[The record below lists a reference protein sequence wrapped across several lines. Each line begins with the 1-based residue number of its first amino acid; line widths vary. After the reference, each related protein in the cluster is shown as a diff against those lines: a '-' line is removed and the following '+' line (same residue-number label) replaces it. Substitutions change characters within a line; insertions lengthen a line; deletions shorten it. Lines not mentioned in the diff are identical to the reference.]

1 MSRTQH
7 DLTGRCRVCDAP
19 ISAFMSFGRM
29 PIANGFLAAEEIANE
44 YFFELA
50 PAFCSQC
57 SMFQLI
63 EQPQPDKM
71 FHGQYAFYSSTSRYM
86 QLHFEAFAK
95 AVMADVLPGRADP
108 FVVELGSN
116 DGIMLRHFY
125 ERGIRHLSVEPS
137 QNVADV
143 ARGRGIRT
151 ISAFFNRKL
160 AQDIVAEHGRAD
172 VMLAANVMCHIP
184 DLPGVAAGARHLLKP
199 DGVFIF
205 EDPYLGDMIAK
216 TSYDQVYDEH
226 VFIFSATSIARAFA
240 PHGLEL
246 VDVAPQ
252 ITHGGSMRY
261 TLAPKGSRPASARV
275 AEQLAKERAQGLDRL
290 ETYQRFK
297 ENCEHSRARLMQTLE
312 QLRKQGRRVVGYGAT
327 SKSTT
332 VTNYCGI
339 TPQHVE
345 FISDTTPIKQGKLS
359 PGAHIPV
366 RPYDEF
372 TRAYPDYALLFAWN
386 HAAEIREKE
395 QAFLAAGGRWIVY
408 VPDVKVVAWGVSRF
422 PGLAR
427 ARSTARTRRRS
438 GPRSAACST
447 AACMSWARRSSDS
460 SALSPTIAAQRMRSA
475 SPAAPMR

>member
-1 MSRTQH
+1 MSNTQH
-7 DLTGRCRVCDAP
+7 DLSGRCRVCNAR

-29 PIANGFLAAEEIANE
+29 PIANGFLNDEEIPNE

-86 QLHFEAFAK
+86 QLHFEAFANK
-95 AVMADVLPGRADP
+95 VMTDILAGRRDP
-108 FVVELGSN
+108 LVVELGSN
-116 DGIMLRHFY
+116 DGIMLRHFH
-125 ERGIRHLSVEPS
+125 ERGICHLGVEPS
-137 QNVADV
+137 VNVADV
-143 ARGRGIRT
+143 ARSRGLRT

-160 AQDIVAEHGRAD
+160 AEEIAAEHGRAD
-172 VMLAANVMCHIP
+172 VMVAANVMCHIP
-184 DLPGVAAGARHLLKP
+184 DLAGVAAGAQYLLKP

-205 EDPYLGDMIAK
+205 EDPYLGDVIAK
-216 TSYDQVYDEH
+216 TSYDQIYDEH
-226 VFIFSATSIARAFA
+226 VFIFSATSIVRAFA

-261 TLAPKGSRPASARV
+261 TLALRGSRPPTGRV
-275 AEQLAKERAQGLDRL
+275 GERLAQERAQGLDNP
-290 ETYQRFK
+290 ETYLQFK
-297 ENCEHSRARLMQTLE
+297 QNCETSRAHLMRTLNKLSE
-312 QLRKQGRRVVGYGAT
+312 LSKRVVGYGAT

-345 FISDTTPIKQGKLS
+345 FICDTTPIKQGKLS

-366 RPYDEF
+366 RPYGEF

-395 QAFLAAGGRWIVY
+395 QAFIAAGGRWIVY
-408 VPDVKVVAWGVSRF
+408 VPDVKVIS
-422 PGLAR
+422 
-427 ARSTARTRRRS
+427 
-438 GPRSAACST
+438 
-447 AACMSWARRSSDS
+447 
-460 SALSPTIAAQRMRSA
+460 
-475 SPAAPMR
+475 